1 MRPQELMIQK
11 VCEKCGQDARLVAA
25 LMYGYFTL
33 GRGDQYSDSE
43 FYFFFRDE
51 VLAEVDEEAWVSQIA
66 PVEPYL
72 R

>member
-1 MRPQELMIQK
+1 VLPQELMIQR
-11 VCEKCGQDARLVAA
+11 VCEICGQDVRLVAA

-33 GRGDQYSDSE
+33 GQGDQYSDNE

-66 PVEPYL
+66 PVELYL

>member
-1 MRPQELMIQK
+1 MRTQEIMIQK
-11 VCEKCGQDARLVAA
+11 VCEICELDGRLVAA
-25 LMYGYFTL
+25 MMYGYFTL

-66 PVEPYL
+66 PGELYL